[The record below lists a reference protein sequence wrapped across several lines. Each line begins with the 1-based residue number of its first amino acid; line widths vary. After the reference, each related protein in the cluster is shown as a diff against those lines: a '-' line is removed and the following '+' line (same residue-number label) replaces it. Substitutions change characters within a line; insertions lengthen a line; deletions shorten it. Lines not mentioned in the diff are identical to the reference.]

1 MNDRLIK
8 KLKLLK
14 QSKHRKVKNQ
24 FVAEGKRLVGEAINY
39 GSTVDLLFC
48 TQTFYNKNV
57 NSWQGFLRSR
67 KLDDKSYN

>member
-24 FVAEGKRLVGEAINY
+24 FVAEGKRLVREAINC
-39 GSTVDLLFC
+39 GNAVDLQF
-48 TQTFYNKNV
+48 
-57 NSWQGFLRSR
+57 
-67 KLDDKSYN
+67 